1 MAEQAEVKIVTVDAV
16 QSLADLKE
24 AIKKAK
30 EGLDGMDIGSKNYQK
45 QLAELIKMQALLR
58 NAMNATTLEEED
70 QAKALDDMKKAA
82 DGTGESYNA
91 LVKKMGDLK
100 REFRATEDAAK
111 RMQLAGQIK
120 DLNDQ
125 LKELDAAQGNFQ
137 RNVGN
142 YASALKG
149 LPPTLGK
156 IRKEAGDIG
165 ETLNIMGKQPIL
177 GMIGLLAP
185 LIMKIADEL
194 KDNEKA
200 MAGIQKLMDSL
211 KPVTDFFA
219 GILDKIA
226 DVLFV
231 VIDEVTKFLGSSGL
245 LNNIIK
251 GVMGVGNAI
260 LKFVIAPFKGVI
272 EAIKVFK
279 EKGVKGLGDAARAFG
294 AEMKQGVAFKENFSA
309 GQVAADTILSGMAS
323 RKKKAKETGQKI
335 AKDVADGLIEELDGI
350 LDKINDAW
358 DKKLQDR
365 QKLHEQRQKEIA
377 DYNKEQ
383 AARFLEEQEAEAA
396 ELADEWVESYRKQA
410 EAAEESAKRK
420 IAAMD
425 AFATGTADLLGAIAD
440 AYESNG
446 ELTEKEEK
454 RVKNLRIAAATINML
469 QGAVTA
475 FATAQELGP
484 IAGPIVGAI
493 NAAAV
498 VATGIANIAKI
509 KATNVSRDSAPTTT
523 SPTQATATVSA
534 PTIETAVPTTTV
546 VNGASTEAALNN
558 AAKNRK
564 VYLVYSEAEAMGE
577 QVAVTEN
584 ESSF

>member
-1 MAEQAEVKIVTVDAV
+1 MAEQIEVPIIAGKAIQNLV
-16 QSLADLKE
+16 DLKQ
-24 AIKKAK
+24 AIKDAK
-30 EGLDGMDIGSKNYQK
+30 DA
-45 QLAELIKMQALLR
+45 LATATLGTEDYNKKLQDLTDAQDLLR
-58 NAMNATTLEEED
+58 NAMYAT
-70 QAKALDDMKKAA
+70 KADTAELKKTI
-82 DGTGESYNA
+82 DGTGTSYNA

-194 KDNEKA
+194 KENEKA

-365 QKLHEQRQKEIA
+365 QKLHEQRQKEIS

-523 SPTQATATVSA
+523 APTQAAATVSA